1 MYPSLSNR
9 LIATILLCG
18 LLLQSCRSGLCAI
31 IDSPPVL
38 KEMHGTTGDDPQAS
52 GEALSLGAFV
62 PASSRADVH
71 VRGVVG
77 NISLAE
83 TSTML
88 PAAAAP
94 ALLTTP
100 VVGALSRV
108 VVASLL
114 QPFAGPFTASSG
126 ERVLFS
132 QQQGHWRAVLALST
146 RTHGYGMLPVVSLEA
161 IEASLEALQG
171 QDTWSSRSRIHVLSA
186 SHTSPTPCVYVGK
199 LGLLGGAPTQ
209 QAPLPAEKW
218 LAGPTMQLDCNATSK
233 VLYHIPLGYRYKG
246 CRLKEGSEIQRARLT
261 IHYVAANNEA
271 TYRRLAAQNAHT
283 AEIGLEANAGQV
295 FTLVTLEGGIGRSA
309 FVGHEGHDLQHMK
322 HAGLV
327 LYGSTRKGGTP
338 RLRSTMNI
346 QVEILVEKVGEAL
359 LAHLHGSSISGGAVE
374 EAIKL
379 PIQDASSLFQADSLI
394 PSQAQQ
400 QHEERQAAEVRTKL
414 AEEKQALL
422 SQMAISIE
430 AFGAK
435 AWEKYFGEVGA
446 EPRLPSD
453 IAEILGSACPF
464 RAGQVV
470 KDTHLLVLIPARVA
484 GKPFSL
490 NLLGELIQ
498 RPKGGGC
505 ATKHN
510 YYDSNVR
517 EQLGTRSPR
526 YSYWVLMT
534 RDVLEGSR
542 KKDYVSQ
549 KALVAHHASRTGLPY
564 ALPGALEAATAIL
577 SHYVRSGER
586 LYADAPCT
594 YTRCQELVDSQYPAA
609 IGGYSSQGLYVCFSG
624 PDYDYLG
631 VASLRKFPETDPI
644 PAMAFGAKAW
654 EKYFGEVGAEPRLPA
669 DIDEILD
676 SACPFRAGQVV
687 KDTHLLV
694 LIPARVAGK
703 PFSLNL
709 LEELVQIPKGGG
721 YPTNY
726 RYCDSDVQKQLG
738 AQSPASSYWILM
750 TRDVLAGSRHQTY
763 TDQRDLIAHHASHTG
778 LSYALPGALEAATAI
793 LLHYVR
799 SGERLYT
806 DNPWTYTRCQE
817 LVAWVSDYPVVVGGF
832 FSGGIDISCD
842 FTDHCSY
849 VGMASL
855 RKF

>member
-62 PASSRADVH
+62 PASSRADAH

-271 TYRRLAAQNAHT
+271 MYRRLEAAQNAHT
-283 AEIGLEANAGQV
+283 AEIRLGANVGQV

-309 FVGHEGHDLQHMK
+309 FLGHEGHDLQRMK

-327 LYGSTRKGGTP
+327 LYGSTRRSDTL
-338 RLRSTMNI
+338 RLRSMMNI
-346 QVEILVEKVGEAL
+346 QVEILVEKVEEAL
-359 LAHLHGSSISGGAVE
+359 PADQEDV
-374 EAIKL
+374 KL
-379 PIQDASSLFQADSLI
+379 PAQDSSPSQADSLI
-394 PSQAQQ
+394 PSQAQR
-400 QHEERQAAEVRTKL
+400 QHEEKQAAEVRTKL
-414 AEEKQALL
+414 AEEELAKLERQLL
-422 SQMAISIE
+422 PLQTAIPAA
-430 AFGAK
+430 AFGEK

-453 IAEILGSACPF
+453 IEEILSSACPF
-464 RAGQVV
+464 RAGKIV
-470 KDTHLLVLIPARVA
+470 KDTHLLVLIPSRVA

-498 RPKGGGC
+498 SPKGGGC
-505 ATKHN
+505 STKHN
-510 YYDSNVR
+510 YYNSDVR
-517 EQLGTRSPR
+517 EQLGAWSPR
-526 YSYWVLMT
+526 CSYWVLMT
-534 RDVLEGSR
+534 RDVLAGSR
-542 KKDYVSQ
+542 KKEYASQ
-549 KALVAHHASRTGLPY
+549 KSLVAHYASRTGLPY
-564 ALPGALEAATAIL
+564 ELPGALEAATAIL

-703 PFSLNL
+703 PFSLNR